1 MRQYTFKRIGLFIP
15 TLLLMTILVFVV
27 MRVIPGDPAI
37 ALLEGDGGGSYT
49 IQDLE
54 NLRAELGTDRN
65 LAVQYVSW
73 LGGIIKGDFG
83 DSFWFKAS
91 VMSELGDRMPRTLE
105 LAILAITIS
114 VALSMPLGVISAI
127 KPDGWVDLGAR
138 TFTIVGIAIPNFLM
152 AIMMILFLLAVFNWL
167 PPLGYVELWENPAK
181 NLQQMIFP
189 ALALAIYDMAFI
201 ARVTR
206 SAMMEV
212 LREDYMRTARA
223 KGLSETV
230 IVWRHGLKNA
240 ILPVVTVLGTS
251 VGYLLGGAIIIETI
265 FGWPGIGQFMVT
277 GISQRDYPVVQGF
290 VLYVA
295 LIFLLV
301 NLMVDVSY
309 HWIDPRLHF
318 DRQAA

>member
-1 MRQYTFKRIGLFIP
+1 MRQYTFKRISLFIP
-15 TLLLMTILVFVV
+15 TLLLMTILVFFV

-49 IQDLE
+49 TQDLE

-65 LAVQYVSW
+65 LGVQYASW
-73 LGGIIKGDFG
+73 LGGILKGDFG

-114 VALSMPLGVISAI
+114 ATLSVPLGVVSAI
-127 KPDGWVDLGAR
+127 KPDGWLDLGAR
-138 TFTIVGIAIPNFLM
+138 SFTIVGIAIPNFLM
-152 AIMMILFLLAVFNWL
+152 AIMMILVLLAVFNWL
-167 PPLGYVELWENPAK
+167 PPLGYVELWEDPVK

-223 KGLSETV
+223 KGLAERV
-230 IVWRHGLKNA
+230 VLVRHGLKNA
-240 ILPVVTVLGTS
+240 FLPILTISGWQFARLFE
-251 VGYLLGGAIIIETI
+251 GAIIIETI
-265 FGWPGIGQFMVT
+265 FLIPGVGRILIEAIFHRDFPMIQAVIVVIGTGVLLINLIVDLLYGW
-277 GISQRDYPVVQGF
+277 
-290 VLYVA
+290 L
-295 LIFLLV
+295 
-301 NLMVDVSY
+301 
-309 HWIDPRLHF
+309 DPRI
-318 DRQAA
+318 RYN